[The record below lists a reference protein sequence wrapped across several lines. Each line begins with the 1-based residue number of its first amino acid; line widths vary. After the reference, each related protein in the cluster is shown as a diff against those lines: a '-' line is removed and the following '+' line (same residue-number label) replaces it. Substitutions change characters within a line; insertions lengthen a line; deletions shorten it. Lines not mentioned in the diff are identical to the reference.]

1 VVTRP
6 PRPPI
11 GAPGRPASAR
21 PPRTNPARPGV
32 EGRRPIPPPAPRGRV
47 KIVER
52 FGGRR
57 VRHRTGVFRR
67 VRSLLGIMI
76 IGIVIAAIVAAV
88 VAVIV
93 GAIALAAQHALG
105 N

>member
-1 VVTRP
+1 MGGP
-6 PRPPI
+6 P
-11 GAPGRPASAR
+11 GPGPAR
-21 PPRTNPARPGV
+21 PPRSPV
-32 EGRRPIPPPAPRGRV
+32 GRPPAEARTPPRPAPPRGRIKV
-47 KIVER
+47 VER

-57 VRHRTGVFRR
+57 VRHRTGLFRR
-67 VRSLLGIMI
+67 IRSLLGIMI
-76 IGIVIAAIVAAV
+76 IGIVLAAIVAAV